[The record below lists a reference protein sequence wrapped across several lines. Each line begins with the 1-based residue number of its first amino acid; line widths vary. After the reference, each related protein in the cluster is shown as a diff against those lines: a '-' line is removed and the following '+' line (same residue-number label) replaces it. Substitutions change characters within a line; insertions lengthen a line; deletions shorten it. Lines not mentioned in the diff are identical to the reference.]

1 LFGFLL
7 FVSALCCSRSDL
19 GDEKSDWIE
28 TPKDQWPQIAMINSI
43 EYVDAHHPVAGC
55 SFLLDT
61 GTDTIAATAK
71 HILTYFKSKAMSS
84 VSFENTL
91 KIWRMYPKDS
101 QDDVVVVDQ
110 LINEDRNEPIDDIPS
125 KYDWLLFSIKKG
137 SQNIQP
143 LKFREK
149 PLVPGE
155 QVFIIG
161 WRYTDK
167 DCSQR
172 IYQGNYVRSADGAVV
187 ISTKE
192 LADNTIPGLSGAPVV
207 DSNGRLIG
215 LMSRKNGKMEQL
227 ASIEYPREVLRRR
240 GALSAIQDTI
250 ILNTAF

>member
-1 LFGFLL
+1 MIGRIPLFGFLIC
-7 FVSALCCSRSDL
+7 VSALCCSRSDL
-19 GDEKSDWIE
+19 GDEKSDWIDR
-28 TPKDQWPQIAMINSI
+28 PKNQWPQIAMINSI

-71 HILTYFKSKAMSS
+71 HILTYFKSEGMSS

-101 QDDVVVVDQ
+101 RDGVVVVDQ
-110 LINEDRNEPIDDIPS
+110 LINEDRNESIDEIPS
-125 KYDWLLFSIKKG
+125 KYDWLLFSTRER
-137 SQNIQP
+137 SQIIQP
-143 LKFREK
+143 LEFRERK
-149 PLVPGE
+149 LKPGE
-155 QVFIIG
+155 RVYIIG

-172 IYQGNYVRSADGAVV
+172 IYQGNYVRSVDGAVL
-187 ISTKE
+187 ISTEE

-215 LMSRKNGKMEQL
+215 LMSKKNGKMEQL

-240 GALSAIQDTI
+240 SARRD
-250 ILNTAF
+250 